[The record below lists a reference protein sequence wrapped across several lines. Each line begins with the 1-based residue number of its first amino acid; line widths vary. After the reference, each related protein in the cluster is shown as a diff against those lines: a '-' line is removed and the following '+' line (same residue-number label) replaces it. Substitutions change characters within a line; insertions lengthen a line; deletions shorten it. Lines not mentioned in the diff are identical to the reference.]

1 MENVKF
7 VTTQTEK
14 RTNQHTVYTVSDK
27 NIGKN
32 VKKYIKPLT
41 HDNVIRVEWIKRR
54 FITVTTEVCSK
65 VLQEKRI
72 KLIGYT
78 ATNSSGMMLLMIS
91 TFDDKIAKEFCVDE
105 YVEAFRKCHHPIK
118 LGNSS
123 EYHFRTSGEVYGIG
137 LVAKYNIDKDG
148 YSYGPYAERCNQPR
162 KPHFTDVH
170 NIIEKL
176 LELSLKSPEKII
188 PNIYKNTTII
198 GSIMKDHIVSKKD
211 FENDKANFYRIPSYI
226 SS

>member
-1 MENVKF
+1 MHVLSNHEYAKIKDNNIILENVKF
-7 VTTQTEK
+7 VTTQTGK

-41 HDNVIRVEWIKRR
+41 HDNVIHVKRIKRR

-91 TFDDKIAKEFCVDE
+91 TFDDKIAKEFCVD
-105 YVEAFRKCHHPIK
+105 
-118 LGNSS
+118 
-123 EYHFRTSGEVYGIG
+123 
-137 LVAKYNIDKDG
+137 
-148 YSYGPYAERCNQPR
+148 
-162 KPHFTDVH
+162 
-170 NIIEKL
+170 
-176 LELSLKSPEKII
+176 
-188 PNIYKNTTII
+188 
-198 GSIMKDHIVSKKD
+198 
-211 FENDKANFYRIPSYI
+211 
-226 SS
+226 